1 MDPKDLDKVTNEYK
15 ITVNMHSLKR
25 YCGDSGPFF
34 LTINGEDSYGQE
46 FLLRKGKFN
55 PSETYILTTRAFT
68 VGKLTSVVLRKDK
81 ADRTKFACKS
91 IDITQGPETMSFPCD
106 DVLTKKRDT
115 MELFAIE
122 AQTYIFNM
130 TPEED
135 RSLISDQPIFV

>member
-1 MDPKDLDKVTNEYK
+1 
-15 ITVNMHSLKR
+15 
-25 YCGDSGPFF
+25 
-34 LTINGEDSYGQE
+34 
-46 FLLRKGKFN
+46 
-55 PSETYILTTRAFT
+55 
-68 VGKLTSVVLRKDK
+68 
-81 ADRTKFACKS
+81 
-91 IDITQGPETMSFPCD
+91 MSFPCD